1 MVTLDTSV
9 LQIVLREIVDP
20 RVRDLTDTS
29 AILWNLVTQGE
40 AKEITARGVRQV
52 AEVRRNPSML
62 WFAEGGKYPPGGSRK
77 FLPMNM
83 TYARFAIAARMT
95 RDALEHSDANMLVN
109 VITDSVQSDTKTGLK
124 EFNQQAYRDGSGV
137 KAVVEVRNSGTQV
150 TTAVPFR
157 SRQLLEDG
165 AYNFFAGTA
174 RSGYVVGQKI
184 GTGVSTLQTIVNSSG
199 LTTFDTV
206 HADVVAGDIITW
218 ENSYA
223 RCIHGLDYII
233 DNGTG
238 LFQNASRADYR
249 QLRSLVDDAGGA
261 LLTVARM
268 NKMLFQAKY
277 LRGNTRDKTMFT
289 MLSAPAQ
296 VHRYASLGDVS
307 TGGLTDMPAGRVLD
321 LGYTAYKF
329 GDMTWIEDVDCPDDV
344 LYFLNLELIQRFVFK
359 EFGIVPLVGNENG
372 IAPIP
377 GFDANGVGSY
387 FDAGMYV
394 LTFKGDLGS
403 PDPQNAGMKIKN
415 LSTSGLATGLF

>member
-1 MVTLDTSV
+1 
-9 LQIVLREIVDP
+9 
-20 RVRDLTDTS
+20 LTDTS
-29 AILWNLVTQGE
+29 AILWNLVSEGT
-40 AKEITARGVRQV
+40 AKDINARGVKIV
-52 AEVRRNPSML
+52 AQVRRNPSML

-77 FLPMNM
+77 FLPMNL

-95 RDALEHSDANMLVN
+95 RDALEHNDANMLVD
-109 VITDSVQSDTKTGLK
+109 VIADGVSSDTTTGLK
-124 EFNQQAYRDGSGV
+124 EFNQQSYRDGSGV
-137 KAVVEVRNSGTQV
+137 KAIVQSRDSGTQV
-150 TTAVPFR
+150 TCALPFR
-157 SRQLLEDG
+157 NRQLLEDG

-184 GTGVSTLQTIVNSSG
+184 DTTTSTLNSQTISTGASV
-199 LTTFDTV
+199 FDHV
-206 HADVVAGDIITW
+206 HADVTAGDIITW

-238 LFQNASRADYR
+238 IFQNADRSSYR
-249 QLRSLVDDAGGA
+249 QLRSLVDDAQGA

-277 LRGNTRDKTMFT
+277 LRGINNKVNFT
-289 MLSAPAQ
+289 MLSAPSQ

-307 TGGLTDMPAGRVLD
+307 TGGLKELPAGRVLD
-321 LGYTAYKF
+321 FGYSAYQF
-329 GDMTWIEDVDCPDDV
+329 GNMTWIEDTDCPDDV
-344 LYFLNLELIQRFVFK
+344 LYFINMELIQRFVLK
-359 EFGIVPLVGNENG
+359 PFGIVPLVGNENG

-403 PDPQNAGMKIKN
+403 PDAQNAGMKIKN
-415 LSTSGLATGLF
+415 LSTAGLASGIF